1 MFTRG
6 KFTNQKNFKFTIF
19 AFIDTDELN
28 AVYLMSVLEEGL
40 FGSSSWSNVW
50 LSKDELDIMEYLQDF
65 RVSLEIII
73 HVCDMNDKIT
83 IFTKTVLN

>member
-1 MFTRG
+1 MFTWG
-6 KFTNQKNFKFTIF
+6 KFANQKNCKFTIF

-28 AVYLMSVLEEGL
+28 AIYLMSVFEEGL

-65 RVSLEIII
+65 RVSFEILL
-73 HVCDMNDKIT
+73 CDINAKIA
-83 IFTKTVLN
+83 IFTKAVLN

>member
-1 MFTRG
+1 MFTWG
-6 KFTNQKNFKFTIF
+6 KFANQKNFEFTIF

-28 AVYLMSVLEEGL
+28 AIYLMSVFEEGL

-65 RVSLEIII
+65 RVSLEIKI
-73 HVCDMNDKIT
+73 CDMNGYKLQSLQT
-83 IFTKTVLN
+83 QS

>member
-1 MFTRG
+1 
-6 KFTNQKNFKFTIF
+6 
-19 AFIDTDELN
+19 
-28 AVYLMSVLEEGL
+28 MSVFEEGL

-73 HVCDMNDKIT
+73 HVCDMN
-83 IFTKTVLN
+83 VHL